1 MNKPFYMM
9 TNKVQL
15 IRHFTPNW
23 FTVNMGTGVVALI
36 ISELPFLHS
45 QLFSLGTVLWIFNTI
60 LFILFSIIYAL
71 RWILFYNEAKLILK
85 HSSMLFFLGAIPM
98 ALATIIN
105 GFLKYGTVLLGDQLI
120 VVAKNLWY
128 LDALLAIFVS
138 VFVPAMMF
146 TRQDHKL
153 HSMTALWLLPI
164 VAAEVTASSG
174 GILLNYAMNPHQAFT
189 ILIASY
195 VLWGISVLP
204 AFSILS
210 ILFLRLAIHKLPEE
224 QMAISGCLALGPI
237 GTGAFAL
244 LLLGKQ
250 SIHILQAAHLAELG
264 AVMHSIGIVGSLLL
278 IGFGM
283 WWLAIAVFTIYK
295 KFSMNFHLGWWGLTF
310 PLGVYSFSILEL
322 AKQLNLVGM
331 AYIGY
336 CLSILLIGLWLFV
349 IIKTL
354 LGAYK
359 GSLFMSPCLIAEKK
373 LAH

>member
-1 MNKPFYMM
+1 
-9 TNKVQL
+9 
-15 IRHFTPNW
+15 
-23 FTVNMGTGVVALI
+23 
-36 ISELPFLHS
+36 
-45 QLFSLGTVLWIFNTI
+45 
-60 LFILFSIIYAL
+60 
-71 RWILFYNEAKLILK
+71 
-85 HSSMLFFLGAIPM
+85 
-98 ALATIIN
+98 
-105 GFLKYGTVLLGDQLI
+105 
-120 VVAKNLWY
+120 
-128 LDALLAIFVS
+128 
-138 VFVPAMMF
+138 
-146 TRQDHKL
+146 
-153 HSMTALWLLPI
+153 
-164 VAAEVTASSG
+164 
-174 GILLNYAMNPHQAFT
+174 
-189 ILIASY
+189 Y

>member
-9 TNKVQL
+9 TNKTQL

-36 ISELPFLHS
+36 TSELPFLHS
-45 QLFSLGTVLWIFNTI
+45 QLFSFGTALWLFNTI

-105 GFLKYGTVLLGDQLI
+105 GCLKYGIVLLGDQLI

-128 LDALLAIFVS
+128 LDALLAVFVS
-138 VFVPAMMF
+138 FFVPAMMF

-153 HSMTALWLLPI
+153 NSMTALWLLPI

-250 SIHILQAAHLAELG
+250 SIHILQAAHLTELG
-264 AVMHSIGIVGSLLL
+264 VVMHSIGIVGSLIL

-295 KFSMNFHLGWWGLTF
+295 KFSANFHLGWWGLTF
-310 PLGVYSFSILEL
+310 PLGVYTFSILEL
-322 AKQLNLVGM
+322 AKQLNLVSM

-336 CLSILLIGLWLFV
+336 SLSILLIGLWLFV

-359 GSLFMSPCLIAEKK
+359 GSLFISPCLIAEKK